1 MNFTRQGS
9 FRIDYAGGKE
19 PWAGRSYDISQIR
32 VMGGAQM
39 FPWLNFFGYFTSGK
53 SIFYDLENPFAG
65 DSRYLN
71 AEVTLQP
78 TSKLSQAISYEGVI
92 FNRASSGERV
102 YTVDIINSKTT
113 YQFNK
118 SFAARAIHRYDSS
131 RSNVLLDYLVSY
143 EPVPGTVAYVGY
155 GSLFNRQDWD
165 GTRYMPGHSDY
176 VNTQRSLFFKFSYL
190 YRF

>member
-1 MNFTRQGS
+1 MTWKIPS
-9 FRIDYAGGKE
+9 
-19 PWAGRSYDISQIR
+19 R
-32 VMGGAQM
+32 VTA
-39 FPWLNFFGYFTSGK
+39 
-53 SIFYDLENPFAG
+53 
-65 DSRYLN
+65 RYLS

-176 VNTQRSLFFKFSYL
+176 ANTQRSLFFKFSYL